1 MKDISPVEIILNL
14 IDYPEQLNTAEDY
27 LRFWERLESGL
38 IGNTLVPG
46 KTHILESDQPKGK
59 IGIHI
64 VSVPKNASLVTK
76 DTRFAIHSV
85 LERPNLLYKCAVCN
99 QYGPFRCAEKGCEN
113 RICERDAVILDGSMR
128 AYCPEHAPKCAG
140 SGAPATFW
148 CDGPDCRGKIAWSER
163 YRVQHPNDPDHWYCP
178 QCYTQ
183 VFPSCSVY
191 SCSDTG
197 TARCEF
203 IDRYTGK
210 SCDKSICNKHVNRW
224 QIYGPQKLGA
234 ALCPDHTRVKSLS
247 EDDILF
253 QMVAITAQR
262 KSKQPRKRLNRPQEM
277 IAIPSLMS
285 IRHIYINTQNK
296 IVNPEAI
303 NVKLDQFVS
312 QLRTKPADKLTQDM
326 IWLIEQSRSRRERE
340 VGSFESQQEQG
351 QIIFNKL
358 VERLTLLGEYRLVE
372 NVRFAD
378 YRPRKNLLFIYLD
391 VQYRGLFI
399 GRQGSKKIAL
409 QEYLGVT
416 IQFEDK

>member
-1 MKDISPVEIILNL
+1 
-14 IDYPEQLNTAEDY
+14 
-27 LRFWERLESGL
+27 
-38 IGNTLVPG
+38 
-46 KTHILESDQPKGK
+46 
-59 IGIHI
+59 
-64 VSVPKNASLVTK
+64 
-76 DTRFAIHSV
+76 
-85 LERPNLLYKCAVCN
+85 
-99 QYGPFRCAEKGCEN
+99 
-113 RICERDAVILDGSMR
+113 
-128 AYCPEHAPKCAG
+128 
-140 SGAPATFW
+140 
-148 CDGPDCRGKIAWSER
+148 
-163 YRVQHPNDPDHWYCP
+163 
-178 QCYTQ
+178 
-183 VFPSCSVY
+183 
-191 SCSDTG
+191 
-197 TARCEF
+197 
-203 IDRYTGK
+203 
-210 SCDKSICNKHVNRW
+210 
-224 QIYGPQKLGA
+224 
-234 ALCPDHTRVKSLS
+234 
-247 EDDILF
+247 
-253 QMVAITAQR
+253 
-262 KSKQPRKRLNRPQEM
+262 M